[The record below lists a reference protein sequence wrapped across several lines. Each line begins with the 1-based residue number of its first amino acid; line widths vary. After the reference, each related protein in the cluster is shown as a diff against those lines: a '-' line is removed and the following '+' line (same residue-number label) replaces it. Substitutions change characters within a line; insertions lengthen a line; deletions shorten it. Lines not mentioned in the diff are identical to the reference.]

1 MSRCEHSRL
10 PERKHKSE
18 KEKPGPCG
26 RTFLNLPFPRKRL
39 RAMSP
44 IRGKVERAKTAAVLE
59 DHGLVGEALKGDDV
73 SLEFHEDRYPR
84 LPDCLDRRPK
94 PLLTQA

>member
-1 MSRCEHSRL
+1 
-10 PERKHKSE
+10 
-18 KEKPGPCG
+18 
-26 RTFLNLPFPRKRL
+26 
-39 RAMSP
+39 MSP

-84 LPDCLDRRPK
+84 L
-94 PLLTQA
+94 LTA